1 MLHATIG
8 ALALLAAAP
17 LDASHSAVL
26 DVLSKTG
33 DAASCDAAQQRKMA
47 AAASI
52 RRLGRLANDDVVLAQ
67 VGDSCI
73 CGAQNCPYYAIRL
86 TPGNPRVLLA
96 VYAIDVRDADR
107 ARPLPGLIVDA
118 HDSAMVADETTYA
131 FSRGSYVAVANARVR
146 GTDHARKPNAIP
158 VHFAPGASSAALRGT
173 ASLGWYDVYTFG
185 AEKGQRVSIA
195 GVSSRAKLTVTLF
208 AGAGV
213 PVALRPGMAFV
224 LPKSGA
230 YRLQVEAD
238 SEDDAAYTLT
248 LAVL

>member
-8 ALALLAAAP
+8 AIALLAGAP

-33 DAASCDAAQQRKMA
+33 DAAGCDASLRRKIA
-47 AAASI
+47 AAASV
-52 RRLGRLANDDVVLAQ
+52 RRLGRVANDEVVLAQ

-107 ARPLPGLIVDA
+107 ARPLPGLVVDA
-118 HDSAMVADETTYA
+118 HNSAMVADETTYA
-131 FSRGSYVAVANARVR
+131 FSNGSYVAVANARVR

-158 VHFAPGASSAALRGT
+158 VRFAPGASSAALRGT
-173 ASLGWYDVYTFG
+173 ASLGWYDVYTFD
-185 AEKGQRVSIA
+185 AAKGQRVSIA
-195 GVSSRAKLTVTLF
+195 GVSSPAKLTVTLF
-208 AGAGV
+208 VGDAA
-213 PVALRPGMAFV
+213 PVALHPGTAFV
-224 LPKSGA
+224 LPKSGS
-230 YRLQVEAD
+230 YRLQVETE
-238 SEDDAAYTLT
+238 SENDAAYTLT
-248 LAVL
+248 LAVR